1 MILIDPPLWP
11 ARGRVWS
18 HMVSD
23 VSYDE
28 LHTFARGLGLP
39 PRAFE
44 RDHYDVPS
52 HLYDQ
57 AVVLGA
63 EAVGCQE
70 LVARLIRA
78 GLRHRK
84 FTGPVTP
91 PAVHPAA
98 PRGVRPSGA

>member
-23 VSYDE
+23 VSYEE
-28 LHTFARGLGLP
+28 LHAFARGLGLP

-52 HLYDQ
+52 HLYEEAID
-57 AVVLGA
+57 LGA
-63 EAVGCQE
+63 QPVGCQE

-84 FTGPVTP
+84 FTGPVSPTQ
-91 PAVHPAA
+91 AA
-98 PRGVRPSGA
+98 VRPSGA